1 MKKILIYLSLLVAIT
16 ACDGFELHDC
26 SEHDD
31 DTPTCICTVIKTD
44 TTHRY
49 KSIIEYENNMYHIY
63 QFDSNEINLGGGYYG
78 SNYEVRNRFYLS
90 ELSTE
95 EFKKLGYNIS
105 LDSTSDIKQYCISN
119 FSIYDSKNLDYF
131 TIDEVRNYIK
141 DGKFLSYFEL
151 YNK

>member
-1 MKKILIYLSLLVAIT
+1 
-16 ACDGFELHDC
+16 
-26 SEHDD
+26 
-31 DTPTCICTVIKTD
+31 
-44 TTHRY
+44 
-49 KSIIEYENNMYHIY
+49 MYHIY

-119 FSIYDSKNLDYF
+119 FSIYDSKNFDYF

-141 DGKFLSYFEL
+141 DGKFYLISNYTI
-151 YNK
+151 NKKDGVGYHTMVFFYAIQNNIEHHFA